1 MIWQKKK
8 VYEETFWNTTK
19 SARLSADNK
28 GFHSYIFFLQL
39 LFLSIL
45 QVSTS
50 GEQERTA
57 KAKHG
62 IGLTH
67 KPGALFIQFLKGKKE
82 QKRHYFFPLN
92 LTQANETC
100 IYLQE

>member
-8 VYEETFWNTTK
+8 VYEETFWNKTK

-67 KPGALFIQFLKGKKE
+67 KPRALFIQFLRVKKSRKGIIS
-82 QKRHYFFPLN
+82 FPLN